1 MEKVTSEKYFL
12 VDNGSRSPESIIYMR
27 NVAIEL
33 EKITGFSVTPSGIMH
48 SHKVDASKLQ
58 GQPGMSLESFFLSKE
73 AEVAKK
79 LSFVPMFIGPSL
91 AITDWLP
98 GKLTEWSQ
106 NGNERKFSIADC
118 IYKKKDDRIAKA
130 LTEYVVDL
138 IPQFRPVKPFL
149 ILVDHGTPI
158 PEVNLVREE
167 IGYLLEKKLANQ
179 ISGFSTACME
189 RREGTQYDFN
199 DPLLEILLEDLK
211 ASDCSCVIIAQLFL
225 APGRHA
231 GPNGDIVQIC
241 TPFFN
246 KGMKIKRTPTL
257 GNHPLILEILA
268 ERLEEVVI

>member
-1 MEKVTSEKYFL
+1 MK
-12 VDNGSRSPESIIYMR
+12 

-33 EKITGFSVTPSGIMH
+33 EKITGFSVMPCGIMH
-48 SHKVDASKLQ
+48 SHKVDTSKLQ

-98 GKLTEWSQ
+98 EKLTEWSQ

-138 IPQFRPVKPFL
+138 IPQFIPVKPFL

-158 PEVNLVREE
+158 LEVNLVREE

-199 DPLLEILLEDLK
+199 DPLLEIAMELEKIALKDDYFIEKKLYPNVDFYSGIILK
-211 ASDCSCVIIAQLFL
+211 AMGFPTDMFTVLFAVARTVGWVAQWNEMITD
-225 APGRHA
+225 PVQRIGR
-231 GPNGDIVQIC
+231 PRQLY
-241 TPFFN
+241 T
-246 KGMKIKRTPTL
+246 
-257 GNHPLILEILA
+257 GNTIRDYVELKN
-268 ERLEEVVI
+268 R